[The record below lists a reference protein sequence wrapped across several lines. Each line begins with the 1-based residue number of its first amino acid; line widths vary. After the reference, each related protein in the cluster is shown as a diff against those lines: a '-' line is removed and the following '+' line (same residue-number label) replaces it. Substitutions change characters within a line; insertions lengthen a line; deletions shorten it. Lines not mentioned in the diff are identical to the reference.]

1 MKRTLALICSVLV
14 LEILLGCK
22 SPHVAVS
29 TFGRSS
35 DTVKTNETSVN
46 ADYKVIG
53 ELPDSW
59 EVSLSEENKGQILKK
74 GSPVGFIEVIGYA
87 GETTALPNHSV
98 IVRSE
103 DIESALGNGRLYIL
117 ERSTPA
123 ASLVTKSWTEYYALI
138 PIEGRNFAFSVC
150 IDTDNENLEHDLK
163 DMKSILRK
171 LGFK

>member
-59 EVSLSEENKGQILKK
+59 EVSLSEENKGQILTK

-150 IDTDNENLEHDLK
+150 IDTDNENLENDLK
-163 DMKSILRK
+163 DMKSILRR
-171 LGFK
+171 LGLK